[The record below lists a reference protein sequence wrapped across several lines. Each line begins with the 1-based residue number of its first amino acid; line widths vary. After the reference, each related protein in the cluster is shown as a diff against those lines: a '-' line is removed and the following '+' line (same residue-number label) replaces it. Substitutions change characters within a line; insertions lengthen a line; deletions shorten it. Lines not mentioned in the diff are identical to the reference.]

1 MLARKV
7 VARLAYRAS
16 SLMNRS
22 ELRSYLSNPIR
33 QNSMYDNDLV
43 RTKSKV
49 FDQAIGVNYSY
60 NSSFTLSELQRP
72 GDKSSHIK
80 NSLRKIF
87 SYR

>member
-1 MLARKV
+1 
-7 VARLAYRAS
+7 
-16 SLMNRS
+16 
-22 ELRSYLSNPIR
+22 
-33 QNSMYDNDLV
+33 MYDNDLV